1 MSELYPEPQAYTQ
14 PPVNQSALQ
23 DLALKLSAVADMLDQ
38 RSQLAMQAAAQGGQ
52 QLQYVAQG
60 FSLQGQQMADSVVA
74 AISANARQSIE
85 QGTAESLEL
94 LKKQLRQASESAA
107 QSAKLIND
115 QAEALQKAQKKIL
128 WKASLALLVGSVLA
142 AGGTAFI
149 AWRSLQQFKRA
160 DFAEDVLEATRSGA
174 ITRCGDALCARV
186 GEKPNK
192 FGPKGEYVLLEQ

>member
-1 MSELYPEPQAYTQ
+1 MSESDPSSQAQ
-14 PPVNQSALQ
+14 PVSQAALQ

-38 RSQLAMQAAAQGGQ
+38 RSQLAMQAAAQSGQ

-60 FSLQGQQMADSVVA
+60 LNQQGQQMADSVVA
-74 AISANARQSIE
+74 AISANAKQSIE
-85 QGTAESLEL
+85 QGAAESLQQL
-94 LKKQLRQASESAA
+94 RQQLRQASESAA
-107 QSAKLIND
+107 RSAKLISD
-115 QAEALQKAQKKIL
+115 QAQALQSSQKQIL
-128 WKASLALLVGSVLA
+128 WKASLALLVGSLLA

-149 AWRSLQQFKRA
+149 AWRSLHQFKRA

-186 GEKPNK
+186 GEKPSK

>member
-1 MSELYPEPQAYTQ
+1 MMETDAS
-14 PPVNQSALQ
+14 LQ
-23 DLALKLSAVADMLDQ
+23 DLALKLAVVAEMLDQ
-38 RSQLAMQAAAQGGQ
+38 RSQQAVHAAAEGAQQLHYAAQGLNQ
-52 QLQYVAQG
+52 
-60 FSLQGQQMADSVVA
+60 QGQQMANVVVETL
-74 AISANARQSIE
+74 SAQAKQSIE
-85 QGTAESLEL
+85 HGAAESLEH
-94 LKKQLRQASESAA
+94 LRQELRKASESAA
-107 QSAKLIND
+107 LSAKLISD
-115 QAEALQKAQKKIL
+115 QSKALQSSQKQIL
-128 WKASLALLVGSVLA
+128 WKASLALLVGSLLA

>member
-1 MSELYPEPQAYTQ
+1 MSEPYTQ

-60 FSLQGQQMADSVVA
+60 FSQQGQQMADSVVA

-85 QGTAESLEL
+85 QGTAESLEQ

-115 QAEALQKAQKKIL
+115 QAEALKKGQKQIL
-128 WKASLALLVGSVLA
+128 WKASLALLVGSLLA

-186 GEKPNK
+186 GEKPSK